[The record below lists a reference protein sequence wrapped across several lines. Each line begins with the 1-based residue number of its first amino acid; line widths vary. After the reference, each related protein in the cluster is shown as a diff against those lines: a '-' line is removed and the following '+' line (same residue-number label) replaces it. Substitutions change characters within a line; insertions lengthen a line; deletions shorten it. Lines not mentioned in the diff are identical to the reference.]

1 MREKMADTNNF
12 TYEYLVNQTNE
23 KLPHF
28 IEHFSEQIINN
39 EASLFIGSGV
49 SRNSGY
55 PGWADLLSGCA
66 DDLKLDLNEI
76 DLYSLAQYYV
86 NKHSDADL
94 RRIVSQ
100 KINRL
105 HQGNEL
111 LDCLLEIEFNNIWT
125 TNYDKL
131 IEKGLEAK
139 GISHNVIFSDKNL
152 ASIDKHDK
160 VNVYKMNGDISDPV
174 NMILTKN
181 DYEHYL
187 KKHPLFLTFLKKELV
202 SNTFLFIGYSFSD
215 ALVLDCLSSIS
226 EFLGDVI
233 GYHYAIICIEENVSP
248 KLLYFI
254 EDLKRRYN
262 ITCLC
267 ATKET
272 IPFIIRRLSQKIR
285 EKKVFISGSFDLVS
299 EETNTFADE
308 LSYNLVTKLYEHNYR
323 ISTGVGKRLGT
334 YITGYAN
341 QYLAERNISNTPKYL
356 SMRPFPF
363 HLDLN
368 DAKKESYRKLMQRD
382 CSSAIFMF
390 GQSKAM
396 NKAGMFDKVEHFS
409 WGTYQEFEIAKANN
423 FAIIPVGST
432 GYEANIIW
440 KEVKEN
446 INQFYYLS
454 NRIDTL
460 RNEKNPIKLSNLIV
474 SILDDITKYR
484 SIK

>member
-1 MREKMADTNNF
+1 MPDINNF
-12 TYEYLVNQTNE
+12 TYKYLITQTNDNLE
-23 KLPHF
+23 HF
-28 IEHFSEQIINN
+28 IEQFSEQVINN
-39 EASLFIGSGV
+39 EASLFVGSGV

-66 DDLKLDLNEI
+66 DELKLDIDDI

-86 NKHSDADL
+86 NKHSDSDL
-94 RRIVSQ
+94 RRIISQ
-100 KINRL
+100 KINKL
-105 HQGNEL
+105 PKSNEL
-111 LDCLLEIEFNNIWT
+111 LDCLLEIDFNNIWT

-131 IEKGLEAK
+131 IEKGLEEK
-139 GISHNVIFSDKNL
+139 GISYNVIFSDKNL

-160 VNVYKMNGDISDPV
+160 INVYKMNGDISDPV

-233 GYHYAIICIEENVSP
+233 GYHYAIMCIDEHVSP
-248 KLLYFI
+248 KLLYFV

-272 IPFIIRRLSQKIR
+272 IPFIIKRLSQKIR

-308 LSYNLVTKLYEHNYR
+308 LSYNLVTRLYESNYR

-341 QYLAERNISNTPKYL
+341 QYLAERNIF
-356 SMRPFPF
+356 R
-363 HLDLN
+363 
-368 DAKKESYRKLMQRD
+368 
-382 CSSAIFMF
+382 SARY
-390 GQSKAM
+390 
-396 NKAGMFDKVEHFS
+396 
-409 WGTYQEFEIAKANN
+409 W
-423 FAIIPVGST
+423 FA
-432 GYEANIIW
+432 
-440 KEVKEN
+440 
-446 INQFYYLS
+446 
-454 NRIDTL
+454 
-460 RNEKNPIKLSNLIV
+460 
-474 SILDDITKYR
+474 
-484 SIK
+484 

>member
-1 MREKMADTNNF
+1 MREKMSEINNF
-12 TYEYLVNQTNE
+12 TYEYLISQANNN
-23 KLPHF
+23 LSHF
-28 IEHFSEQIINN
+28 IEQFSEQVINN

-66 DDLKLDLNEI
+66 DELKLDIDEV

-86 NKHSDADL
+86 NKHSDSDL
-94 RRIVSQ
+94 RRIISQ
-100 KINRL
+100 KINKL
-105 HQGNEL
+105 PKSNDL
-111 LDCLLEIEFNNIWT
+111 LDCLLEIDFNNIWT

-131 IEKGLEAK
+131 IEKGLEEK
-139 GISHNVIFSDKNL
+139 GISYNVIFSDKNL

-160 VNVYKMNGDISDPV
+160 INVYKMNGDISDPV

-233 GYHYAIICIEENVSP
+233 GYHYAIMCIDEHVSP
-248 KLLYFI
+248 KLLYFV

-272 IPFIIRRLSQKIR
+272 IPFIIKRLSQKIR

-308 LSYNLVTKLYEHNYR
+308 LSYNLVTKLYESNYR

-341 QYLAERNISNTPKYL
+341 QYLAERNIFNTPKYL

-368 DAKKESYRKLMQRD
+368 EEKKKSYRKLMQRE

-396 NKAGMFDKVEHFS
+396 NKAGIFDDVEHFS
-409 WGTYQEFEIAKANN
+409 WGTYQEFEIAKAND

-432 GYEANIIW
+432 GYESNIIW

-454 NRIDTL
+454 NRMDAL
-460 RNEKNPIKLSNLIV
+460 RNERDPVKLSELIV
-474 SILDDITKYR
+474 SILDDVTKYR